1 MVQMRPNHFDPQV
14 NTSPGEETLFE
25 KLTKTTKAPNWI
37 VMHSLDILHHQSR
50 VQGEADFVVL
60 APSLGLLVIEVKHHA
75 KVELNRGTWI
85 LGGGKSKDPYRQAS
99 DGAFSIKQYL
109 ENRQIETSSLP
120 IMHAVWFTRC
130 SIKHLPESI
139 EWDDGTTLGAEDLK
153 SDPVEAIES
162 IFKQSRKRLEKT
174 IYFHSPVAD
183 SSFLNRVAEALS
195 PSFSIHQPPKDRKQE
210 VLRALQTATAEQ
222 LTTLEL
228 LKNQQQLIVPGMAGT
243 GKTFLAIQE
252 AKEAHLR
259 GEQTLFICFNK
270 MLANQ
275 LTHELTE
282 FPRVKVTTI
291 HALLL
296 EHAADQDPSGKSDKW
311 WSEELPGLASEVL
324 VESGEFQK
332 FETLIID
339 EAQDVGSREYLEF
352 LDLILYSGFNGS
364 KVRVFGDFRNQAIY
378 LDGSETMANFK
389 GYLSKHLETAE
400 LRINCRNTQLLG
412 DFLRYFLELDPGYT
426 GFRRTDK
433 GEDVDQYQLNSVSE
447 YPRFLNKVLE
457 DLTKVYSPNDIV
469 VLSSNL
475 KKLEELTEKCDH
487 KLSKIDFPSSGRIR
501 YGSIHKFKGL
511 EALAVVLVD
520 FPESQVGILDTFYQ
534 AATRSTSRFAY
545 LITSD
550 RLAELV
556 GED

>member
-1 MVQMRPNHFDPQV
+1 MRPDTFDPQV
-14 NTSPGEETLFE
+14 NTSPGELTLFE
-25 KLTKTTKAPNWI
+25 SLSQTKKAPNWI
-37 VMHSLDILHHQSR
+37 VMHSLDILHHQSK

-75 KVELNRGTWI
+75 KVGLSHGTWI
-85 LGGGKSKDPYRQAS
+85 LGGEKSKDPFRQAS

-109 ENRQIETSSLP
+109 ESRQIETTSLP

-139 EWDDGTTLGAEDLK
+139 KWDEGTTLGAEDLK
-153 SDPVEAIES
+153 ADPVEAIER
-162 IFKQSRKRLEKT
+162 IIKQSRKRLEKAV
-174 IYFHSPVAD
+174 YFQSPVAD
-183 SSFLNRVAEALS
+183 AALLSKVADALS
-195 PSFSIHQPPKDRKQE
+195 PSFTIHQPPKDRKQD
-210 VLRALQTATAEQ
+210 VLRALQSATAEQ

-270 MLANQ
+270 MLADQ
-275 LTHELTE
+275 LTQELTE

-291 HALLL
+291 HALLF
-296 EHAADQDPSGKSDKW
+296 EHTEGQDPAGKDDKW
-311 WSEELPGLASEVL
+311 WSEALPQMASEFL
-324 VESGEFQK
+324 VESGQVQK

-352 LDLILYSGFNGS
+352 LDLILYSGLKGS
-364 KVRVFGDFRNQAIY
+364 KVRAFGDFRNQAIY
-378 LDGSETMANFK
+378 LDGSEAMANFK
-389 GYLSKHLETAE
+389 SYLSKHIETSE
-400 LRINCRNTQLLG
+400 LRMNCRNTQLLG
-412 DFLRYFLELDPGYT
+412 DFMKYFLELDPGYS

-447 YPRFLNKVLE
+447 YPRFLNKALE
-457 DLTKVYSPNDIV
+457 ELTKVYSPNDIV

-475 KKLEELTEKCDH
+475 KKLEELTEKCDSRF
-487 KLSKIDFPSSGRIR
+487 SKIDFPNSGRIR
-501 YGSIHKFKGL
+501 FGSIQKFKGL

-520 FPESQVGILDTFYQ
+520 FPESQIGILDTFYQ
-534 AATRSTSRFAY
+534 AATRSTSKFVY
-545 LITSD
+545 LITNE
-550 RLAELV
+550 RLTELV

>member
-1 MVQMRPNHFDPQV
+1 
-14 NTSPGEETLFE
+14 
-25 KLTKTTKAPNWI
+25 
-37 VMHSLDILHHQSR
+37 
-50 VQGEADFVVL
+50 
-60 APSLGLLVIEVKHHA
+60 
-75 KVELNRGTWI
+75 
-85 LGGGKSKDPYRQAS
+85 
-99 DGAFSIKQYL
+99 
-109 ENRQIETSSLP
+109 
-120 IMHAVWFTRC
+120 
-130 SIKHLPESI
+130 
-139 EWDDGTTLGAEDLK
+139 
-153 SDPVEAIES
+153 
-162 IFKQSRKRLEKT
+162 
-174 IYFHSPVAD
+174 
-183 SSFLNRVAEALS
+183 
-195 PSFSIHQPPKDRKQE
+195 
-210 VLRALQTATAEQ
+210 
-222 LTTLEL
+222 
-228 LKNQQQLIVPGMAGT
+228 
-243 GKTFLAIQE
+243 
-252 AKEAHLR
+252 
-259 GEQTLFICFNK
+259 

-378 LDGSETMANFK
+378 LDGSEAMANFK
-389 GYLSKHLETAE
+389 GYLSKHLETSE

-412 DFLRYFLELDPGYT
+412 GFLRYFLELDPGYT

-433 GEDVDQYQLNSVSE
+433 GEDVDQFQLNSVSE

-487 KLSKIDFPSSGRIR
+487 KFSKIDFTNSGRIR

-520 FPESQVGILDTFYQ
+520 FPESQVAILDTFYQ

-545 LITSD
+545 LITSE

-556 GED
+556 GEE